1 MITITMFTDAMKVW
15 EEVRAVLPEEV
26 TRDWNHFVEIFGR
39 FLLSSSFIQTCHFVR
54 FLLRRHPFP
63 STHPT
68 NPFPLAFLIHVFV
81 SSCSN
86 YRGVFS
92 GLW

>member
-39 FLLSSSFIQTCHFVR
+39 F
-54 FLLRRHPFP
+54 
-63 STHPT
+63 
-68 NPFPLAFLIHVFV
+68 FLIFILHSNLSLCSV
-81 SSCSN
+81 SVTTSSLPIHPPN
-86 YRGVFS
+86 
-92 GLW
+92 